1 MYDIAISVAACLR
14 AGTRVD
20 VAWAVETRGFSTRDH
35 TEALM
40 LTPGGGR
47 VGSVMSGS
55 LNDQLAGLARTAS
68 GGRIVDLQVGE
79 VDALVAGLSCGGDA
93 RCLLVPAAE
102 LPAEL
107 WERLAAREPICLI
120 TRLDGDTVAETTV
133 YGADTVADA
142 GEDTARLFAR
152 ATSATAVAG
161 DTVTTV
167 LWPVPKLVVIG
178 AGAIAEALTA
188 NAALLGWN
196 TQTMTDADAAGP
208 VLAELAGL
216 DNVVVISHDAE
227 LAGRA
232 LMAVLSG
239 GAGYIGALG
248 SRRTQQARAN
258 WLAEHGVTDLDR
270 IHGPAGLD
278 LGANTPAEIA
288 VSIIAEALAVRSGSA
303 ATSLRSRTGAIHA
316 SAPGETAGKANT

>member
-1 MYDIAISVAACLR
+1 MYDIAISVVACLR

-20 VAWAVETRGFSTRDH
+20 VAWAVETHGFSDRDH

-47 VGSVMSGS
+47 VGSVLSGS
-55 LNDQLAGLARTAS
+55 LNDQLAGLAGTAAT
-68 GGRIVDLQVGE
+68 GRIVDLQVGE

-102 LPAEL
+102 LPEEL
-107 WERLAAREPICLI
+107 WELLAAREPVCLV
-120 TRLDGDTVAETTV
+120 TRLDGDEVAETSV
-133 YGADTVADA
+133 YGRDRIGGA
-142 GEDTARLFAR
+142 GEEAERLFSR
-152 ATSATAVAG
+152 ATSGTTVTG
-161 DTVTTV
+161 DTVITV
-167 LWPVPKLVVIG
+167 LWPVPKLVIIG

-188 NAALLGWN
+188 TASLLGWN
-196 TQTMTDADAAGP
+196 TQTMTDADAAAT
-208 VLAELAGL
+208 VLAELAPL

-227 LAGRA
+227 IAGRA

-248 SRRTQQARAN
+248 SRRTQQARAK
-258 WLAEHGVTDLDR
+258 WLADHGVTELDR

-278 LGANTPAEIA
+278 IGANTPAEIA
-288 VSIIAEALAVRSGSA
+288 VSIAAEALAVRSGA
-303 ATSLRSRTGAIHA
+303 GAGSLRSRAGSIHA
-316 SAPGETAGKANT
+316 PGKAKA